1 MFTNAYP
8 DAGPIPWIQKH
19 PHAQHAVELNVTS
32 PHWRALRSQG
42 NLPFIGSVS
51 EITRVIDAIHNG
63 DPRAAAEL
71 LPLVYDELRQL
82 AAHKM
87 ANEAPG
93 HTLQPTALVHEAW
106 MRLGGSDGPSFQ
118 NRAHFFGAAA
128 EAMRRIL
135 IERARRRLAAK
146 RGAGAAPIELD
157 KIEIPSPVADDDQ
170 LLAVNEAL
178 EKFAALDP
186 RKAELVKLRYFV
198 GLSFEEAAA
207 ALGIA
212 VPTAKQ
218 WWAYARA
225 WLSVEMR
232 RT

>member
-1 MFTNAYP
+1 MSAITL
-8 DAGPIPWIQKH
+8 ILH
-19 PHAQHAVELNVTS
+19 RAQ
-32 PHWRALRSQG
+32 Q
-42 NLPFIGSVS
+42 
-51 EITRVIDAIHNG
+51 G

-71 LPLVYDELRQL
+71 LPLVYDELRKL
-82 AAHKM
+82 AAQKM
-87 ANEAPG
+87 TREAAG

-106 MRLGGSDGPSFQ
+106 LRLAGDDGQ
-118 NRAHFFGAAA
+118 AQYHNRAHFFGAAA

-146 RGAGAAPIELD
+146 RGGGAQLLD
-157 KIEIPSPVADDDQ
+157 TDEIEIPSPAPDDDR

-178 EKFAALDP
+178 EKFSGLDP

-198 GLSFEEAAA
+198 GMSFEEAAA

-225 WLSVEMR
+225 WLTIEIRGAASL
-232 RT
+232 

>member
-1 MFTNAYP
+1 MS
-8 DAGPIPWIQKH
+8 D
-19 PHAQHAVELNVTS
+19 VTKI
-32 PHWRALRSQG
+32 L
-42 NLPFIGSVS
+42 
-51 EITRVIDAIHNG
+51 ERVQEG
-63 DPRAAAEL
+63 DTAAAQEL
-71 LPLVYDELRQL
+71 VPLVYDELRRL
-82 AAHKM
+82 ATQRM
-87 ANEAPG
+87 AREAAG

-106 MRLGGSDGPSFQ
+106 LRLTAKEEARFE

-146 RGAGAAPIELD
+146 RGGGSERVDLD
-157 KIEIPSPVADDDQ
+157 EIEIPSPAVDDDS
-170 LLAVNEAL
+170 LLQVNEAL
-178 EKFAALDP
+178 EKLAAIDP

-198 GLSFEEAAA
+198 GMNFEEAAA

-225 WLSVEMR
+225 WLTVEMR
-232 RT
+232 RTA